1 MITILV
7 VEDEPEIARLLRSYL
22 EREGYAVVLARDGE
36 AALRALEET
45 SPDLVVLDLMLP
57 RLDGWQ
63 VIRAIRETSRV
74 PVIML
79 TARDGLE
86 DKVAGLELGADDYV
100 TKPFS
105 PREVVARVRAVLR
118 RNRWGGREE
127 ARFGDLHINYLSREV
142 RRKDEPITLTPTEWK
157 LLEVLSAHPGQVF
170 TRAQLI
176 ERIYGYSYEGLERTI
191 DAHVKNLRQKIESD
205 PKEPRY
211 VLTVYGV
218 GYKFARQPDDG

>member
-1 MITILV
+1 MLKILV

-22 EREGYAVVLARDGE
+22 EREGYTVVLARDGE
-36 AALRALEET
+36 AALRAFEEV

-63 VIRAIRETSRV
+63 VMRGIREASRV

-79 TARDGLE
+79 TARDGVE
-86 DKVAGLELGADDYV
+86 DKVTGLELGADDYV

-127 ARFGDLHINYLSREV
+127 ARFGDLHINYLTREV
-142 RRKDEPITLTPTEWK
+142 RWKDRTICLTPTEWR
-157 LLEVLSAHPGQVF
+157 LLEVLSTHPGQVF
-170 TRAQLI
+170 TRLQLI
-176 ERIYGYSYEGLERTI
+176 ERIYGYSYEGLERTV
-191 DAHVKNLRQKIESD
+191 DAHIKNLRQKIEPD
-205 PKEPRY
+205 PREPRY

-218 GYKFARQPDDG
+218 GYKFARHPDGG

>member
-1 MITILV
+1 MLKILV

-22 EREGYAVVLARDGE
+22 EREGYTVVVARDGE
-36 AALRALEET
+36 AALRAFEEA

-63 VIRAIRETSRV
+63 VMRGIREASGV
-74 PVIML
+74 PVIVL
-79 TARDGLE
+79 TARDGVE
-86 DKVAGLELGADDYV
+86 DKVMGLELGADDYV

-118 RNRWGGREE
+118 RNRWRGREE
-127 ARFGDLHINYLSREV
+127 ARFGDLYINYRAREV
-142 RRKDEPITLTPTEWK
+142 RWRDRALVLTPTEWR
-157 LLEVLSAHPGQVF
+157 LLEVLSTHPGQVF
-170 TRAQLI
+170 TRLQLI

-191 DAHVKNLRQKIESD
+191 DAHVKNLRQKIEPD

-218 GYKFARQPDDG
+218 GYKFARQPDGG